1 MALQTL
7 GSVPAAL
14 SWLAQQGAR
23 GLATDSR
30 RLEPGDAFIAWPGQ
44 AQDGRRHVQ
53 PALAAGAPACLVEAE
68 GAEAYGFDDA
78 RVAAM
83 EDRKS
88 VV

>member
-44 AQDGRRHVQ
+44 A
-53 PALAAGAPACLVEAE
+53 
-68 GAEAYGFDDA
+68 
-78 RVAAM
+78 
-83 EDRKS
+83 
-88 VV
+88 